1 MSRHSVHTSRA
12 PAAIGPYSQAV
23 VAQGIVTTAGQV
35 ALDPETGE
43 LVGGGDIRKET
54 AQVLQNLREVLGA
67 SGSAMGQCMRCDV
80 FLLDL
85 DDFEAMNE
93 VYATFFQADPPA
105 RVTVQAAALPL
116 GARVEIAAIASVLE

>member
-1 MSRHSVHTSRA
+1 MSRHSVYTTRA
-12 PAAIGPYSQAV
+12 PKAIGPYNQAV
-23 VAQGIVTTAGQV
+23 VARGIVTTAGQV
-35 ALDPETGE
+35 AIDPTTGE
-43 LVGGGDIRKET
+43 LVGDGDIRKET
-54 AQVLQNLREVLGA
+54 ERVLQNLREVLGA
-67 SGSAMGQCMRCDV
+67 AGSALGQCMRCDV
-80 FLLDL
+80 FLADL